1 MAIIFP
7 GKLPPG
13 ALVQDG
19 SPKTATGG
27 VFAEIPA
34 PIWLT
39 ADVSNFEFSET
50 SPDRII
56 AWQSSGSVKFKAEA
70 VAANELG
77 TLFLPAPDRLQFTT
91 GTNSGIIL
99 PDAIAE
105 AENVTIGLVFHADET
120 EDPRTLMSLQSRG
133 DDNYLFLSG
142 DDGNLRLTQKTGD
155 EELVTPLPNAGTG
168 ATLLLCAVEGEH
180 VFMGVNG
187 GPAMT
192 TATAGTPSGMAD
204 LFLGCRNAR
213 SGLHNKLGR
222 FTLTDVMIWPGKNLL
237 AGPNDPALNAVKA
250 LWVSRSANGI

>member
-1 MAIIFP
+1 VAIIFP
-7 GKLPPG
+7 GRLPPG
-13 ALVQDG
+13 ALVQGG
-19 SPKTATGG
+19 SPKTAMAGEFT
-27 VFAEIPA
+27 EIPA

-39 ADVSNFEFSET
+39 ADISSFEFSET
-50 SPDRII
+50 APGRII

-77 TLFLPAPDRLQFTT
+77 TLFLPAPGRLQFTT
-91 GTNSGIIL
+91 GTNCGIIL

-105 AENVTIGLVFHADET
+105 AENVTIGLIFHADET

-168 ATLLLCAVEGEH
+168 ATLLLCAVERDR
-180 VFMGVNG
+180 VYMGVNG
-187 GPAMT
+187 GTAVT
-192 TATAGTPSGMAD
+192 TATASTPSGMAD

-237 AGPNDPALNAVKA
+237 AGPNDPALNAAKA
-250 LWVSRSANGI
+250 LWASRSADGI